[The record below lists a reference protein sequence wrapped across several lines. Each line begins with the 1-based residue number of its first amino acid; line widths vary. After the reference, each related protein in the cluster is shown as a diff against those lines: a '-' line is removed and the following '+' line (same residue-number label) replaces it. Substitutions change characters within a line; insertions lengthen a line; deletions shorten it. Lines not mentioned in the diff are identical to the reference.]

1 MPGLLRTEVTRDEVI
16 VIETVP
22 TIIIVI
28 ATEGRL
34 GLPRPKGSPSLLGT
48 AAPWLPGPLGL
59 RPPPSGAVPC
69 PLLLRVNWSQEC
81 FSPGRLSR

>member
-28 ATEGRL
+28 AKEGRL
-34 GLPRPKGSPSLLGT
+34 GLLRGPRGAPRSWAPRP
-48 AAPWLPGPLGL
+48 PG
-59 RPPPSGAVPC
+59 C
-69 PLLLRVNWSQEC
+69 PVL
-81 FSPGRLSR
+81 